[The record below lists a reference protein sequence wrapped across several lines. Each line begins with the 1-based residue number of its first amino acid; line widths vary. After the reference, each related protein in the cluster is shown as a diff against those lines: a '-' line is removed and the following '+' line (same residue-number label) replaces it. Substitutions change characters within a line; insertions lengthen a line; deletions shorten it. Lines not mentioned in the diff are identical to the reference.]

1 MDETTTPFEVGLGW
15 ITKLHKGAFL
25 GQAAL
30 RQAQQQGV
38 TRRLVGFVMTERGIP
53 RPHQAV
59 VHAGNTIGQVTSGTM
74 SPSLGHGIG
83 TALVAT
89 AHAKI
94 GSTFAI
100 EIRNKL
106 VPARVVPAPFVP
118 RRVKR

>member
-1 MDETTTPFEVGLGW
+1 MDETTTPLEVGLGW
-15 ITKLHKGAFL
+15 ITKLDKGEFL
-25 GQAAL
+25 GRAAL
-30 RQAQQQGV
+30 MQIRQTGV
-38 TRRLVGFVMTERGIP
+38 ARRLVGFVMAERGIP
-53 RPHQAV
+53 RAHQQV

-89 AHAKI
+89 AHAKV
-94 GSTFAI
+94 GSTLAI
-100 EIRNKL
+100 DIRNKL